1 MSERP
6 SITAPTIRVRGL
18 KGGHAVTTT
27 ASSSHHHHQ
36 QQHRPNS
43 PHPRRQRHVVCFDSP
58 CGAIDED
65 ESYYFATT
73 RPKGLKNVGNTCYAN
88 ATLQCL
94 LNTALSHAITDPVA
108 SAIFR
113 RYSSNPNILAQGS
126 GSVDLE
132 MDGASC
138 GGENNTTTTG
148 TSSTISKNSLS
159 SSRQRKLM
167 LRERKRLED
176 ETMYENCQWLSA
188 ELRQLT
194 LEYHAPDVNRSSN
207 YNSSTTSSSSSRYW
221 MMYGGSKH
229 ADDTYVVD
237 PGSVTRYP
245 HRLSSSLTPYL
256 QEDAHEFLRAFLG
269 TLVMQGQNKEL
280 SSLFDGLLESSV
292 TCQTCYRPSLTRDR
306 YMDLSLDIADPHI
319 ESLSDAL
326 CEFTTTELLSGE
338 NAVFCRNCECK
349 RAASKG
355 LRLATAPSILV
366 CHFKRFAY
374 DEKQHKLVRLRKKV
388 TFPLRL
394 EIGDFM
400 SKVNQ
405 ARPPPYELVSV
416 LVHQGN
422 SCEYGHY
429 LAYVKHSGLWY
440 KCNDSTIE
448 PVDVQTVLNQQAYIL
463 MYEVA
468 EMREKNG
475 FGSHHNRNRCNSTDY
490 IASGMKTKNGT
501 KYAGGSRNGKKP
513 TKDDLLSYYT
523 SKLWCGMDDS
533 PLMWSELCQNYS
545 NCWRM
550 NDGRPSNTPSSSS
563 SRRSGGRSARRSSSS
578 STSSRKKRG
587 SGVTKDSSHH
597 LHHSTGALHHNLC
610 HGDDLSTLGDTT
622 VESTD
627 TKRRFLRSS
636 SSGNLRD
643 VGDHYRE
650 GNHHDGHHGRGSST
664 GRAHSV
670 SARHRRQNSNQ
681 TTPGNFDSTS
691 TKAKTASTSASA
703 ADTPS
708 HLVTP
713 KNRTTN
719 AKSPHRRSMPGNG
732 SELPPRAPINNN
744 EGGSGSNNQQ
754 LII

>member
-1 MSERP
+1 MADHDRP
-6 SITAPTIRVRGL
+6 SITTTTSTTVVRVRGL

-27 ASSSHHHHQ
+27 TSSSAQHHHHQ
-36 QQHRPNS
+36 PSS
-43 PHPRRQRHVVCFDSP
+43 PHPRRQRYVVCFESP
-58 CGAIDED
+58 CGPIDED
-65 ESYYFATT
+65 ETYYSVTT

-132 MDGASC
+132 IDGASC

-167 LRERKRLED
+167 LRERKRLEE

-188 ELRQLT
+188 ELRQLV
-194 LEYHAPDVNRSSN
+194 LEYHAPDVNRNVNYTLGSSAA
-207 YNSSTTSSSSSRYW
+207 SPPATSSRYW
-221 MMYGGSKH
+221 MMYGGAKR
-229 ADDTYVVD
+229 ANEYVVD

-326 CEFTTTELLSGE
+326 CEFTTTELLSEE
-338 NAVFCRNCECK
+338 NAVYCRNCECK
-349 RAASKG
+349 RVASKG

-366 CHFKRFAY
+366 CHFKRFSY
-374 DEKQHKLVRLRKKV
+374 DERQHKLVRIKKKV

-475 FGSHHNRNRCNSTDY
+475 FGPHHNRNRCNSTDH
-490 IASGMKTKNGT
+490 IASGVKSKNGS
-501 KYAGGSRNGKKP
+501 KYVGARHGKKP
-513 TKDDLLSYYT
+513 NKDDLLSYYT

-550 NDGRPSNTPSSSS
+550 NEGTGRPTGTSTSS
-563 SRRSGGRSARRSSSS
+563 SRRSGGRSTRRSSSS
-578 STSSRKKRG
+578 STSSKKKRG
-587 SGVTKDSSHH
+587 SGMKEMHH
-597 LHHSTGALHHNLC
+597 LHHSTGAMHHTMC

-622 VESTD
+622 VESSD

-650 GNHHDGHHGRGSST
+650 TNHHDGHHGRGVPT
-664 GRAHSV
+664 GRSHSV

-691 TKAKTASTSASA
+691 TKAKTPA
-703 ADTPS
+703 ADAPS
-708 HLVTP
+708 EASMLVTP
-713 KNRTTN
+713 KNRTN
-719 AKSPHRRSMPGNG
+719 PKSPHRRPQSGNG
-732 SELPPRAPINNN
+732 GELPPRAPIASADT
-744 EGGSGSNNQQ
+744 GNNQQ